1 MFSFKSH
8 FSTKDEHQTKKKREE
23 IEKSIR
29 HVKFNARYFS
39 IDEQELKSRRRKD
52 SKICSFHNVKRNIE
66 NKKSR
71 TSCCCEDFVEIF
83 VKCK

>member
-66 NKKSR
+66 NKK
-71 TSCCCEDFVEIF
+71 
-83 VKCK
+83 K